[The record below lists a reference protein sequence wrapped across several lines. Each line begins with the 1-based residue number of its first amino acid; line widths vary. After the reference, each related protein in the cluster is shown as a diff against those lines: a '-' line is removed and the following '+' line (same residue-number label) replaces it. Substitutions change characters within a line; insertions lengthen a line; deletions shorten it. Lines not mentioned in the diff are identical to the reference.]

1 MRLRYTR
8 RAAKELDQLL
18 SYIDDRS
25 PRGAAEVKARIRAII
40 DLIALHP
47 MAGRPMPRRSLR
59 RVVVHP
65 FPYLV
70 FYAVSEDEIV
80 IHGVRHAARRPLSTS
95 R

>member
-1 MRLRYTR
+1 MRLRFTR

-25 PRGAAEVKARIRAII
+25 PKGAAEVKARIHATI

-47 MAGRPMPRRSLR
+47 MAGRLMSRRLLR

-95 R
+95 Q